1 MFGLSGTPSLPDA
14 RWALTMLV
22 LVGFVVLGVR
32 NSALFGRGRTAEDR
46 TAQRTTGWQIG
57 LVTIAGWLAF
67 MLLVTDVGVA
77 KLVPRLLAP

>member
-32 NSALFGRGRTAEDR
+32 NSALFGRGRTAEER
-46 TAQRTTGWQIG
+46 TAQRTRGWQIG
-57 LVTIAGWLAF
+57 LVMIAGWLAF
-67 MLLVTDVGVA
+67 VLLVTGVGAA
-77 KLVPRLLAP
+77 KLLPQMFAP